1 MMQKVTE
8 MGRRSVKE
16 NKNMYQQCREE
27 QGLTREAAAELLE
40 FVSADRIEKIEGEKA
55 LARPEEVMKMAQI
68 YKRPELANFYCSHE
82 CPIGRIYVPEVRV
95 KDLSQIT
102 LEMLA
107 TLNAL
112 DKEKNRLIE
121 ITVDGVISDEERR
134 DFEAIRD
141 RLSEMS
147 KTISAMILWVDK
159 AIAEGQMQPEE
170 GDK

>member
-1 MMQKVTE
+1 
-8 MGRRSVKE
+8 
-16 NKNMYQQCREE
+16 
-27 QGLTREAAAELLE
+27 
-40 FVSADRIEKIEGEKA
+40 
-55 LARPEEVMKMAQI
+55 
-68 YKRPELANFYCSHE
+68 
-82 CPIGRIYVPEVRV
+82 VRV

-147 KTISAMILWVDK
+147 KTISAMTLWVDK
-159 AIAEGQMQPEE
+159 AIAEGSMPQE
-170 GDK
+170 